1 MVIYEGKAVFEGIA
15 IGIIYVYTK
24 QEQAVKRYKIDDVE
38 EEKKRYGQ
46 AKEKTIEQL
55 KALYDKA
62 VKEVGEHG
70 AEIDR
75 KSTRLNSSHIATS
88 RMPSSA

>member
-15 IGIIYVYTK
+15 IGKIYVYTK

-46 AKEKTIEQL
+46 AKEKTIEQFRNRRRECGICGC
-55 KALYDKA
+55 D
-62 VKEVGEHG
+62 
-70 AEIDR
+70 DR
-75 KSTRLNSSHIATS
+75 R
-88 RMPSSA
+88 